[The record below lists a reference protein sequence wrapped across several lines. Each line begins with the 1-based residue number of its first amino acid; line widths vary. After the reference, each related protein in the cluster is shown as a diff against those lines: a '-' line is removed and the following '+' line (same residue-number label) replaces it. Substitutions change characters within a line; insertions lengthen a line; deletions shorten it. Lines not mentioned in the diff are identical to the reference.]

1 MKAIFSRQTL
11 LNGLSL
17 VQNLVGTSGALPI
30 LSNVLFVV
38 DKDEARLVATD
49 LECFVEVKIEGTVEE
64 GGRVTAPARTLL
76 DIVRLLPEDNIAI
89 VTSGTRMT
97 LTCNRN
103 VYHLSTMN
111 ADDYPEW
118 PGLEPALSF
127 SLQQADLKRALK
139 NTLFAIPSRD
149 PRKVLMGCLFEY
161 DGSRLTCVAT
171 DGRKLG
177 KSVIDTTS
185 PKGKKEFSGI
195 IPGRVLS
202 EIDRSLGDEGEIRL
216 ELTDQRAVVKVP
228 NLNLT
233 FLSSLIEGKYPAYE
247 SVIPETF
254 KKEIQLPKA
263 IIDEA
268 IGRAAILAERKHHS
282 IVMSFG
288 DNAIQIRSQSF
299 EDGSYEGQVEVDYSD
314 EAFKIAFNYHYLHDV
329 FRVAPD
335 KSLKMKVKDSSSP
348 VVFECES
355 DADSLY
361 LVMPVRIH
369 ELESESEEEASTEKV
384 GA

>member
-11 LNGLSL
+11 LNGLSQ

-30 LSNVLFVV
+30 LSNVLFSVE
-38 DKDEARLVATD
+38 KDEARLVATD
-49 LECFVEVKIEGTVEE
+49 LECFVEAKIEGTIEE
-64 GGRVTAPARTLL
+64 GGRVTAPAKTLL
-76 DIVRLLPEDNIAI
+76 EIVRLLPEDNIAV

-111 ADDYPEW
+111 ADDFPEW
-118 PGLEPALSF
+118 PGIEPALSF
-127 SLQQADLKRALK
+127 TVKQADLSRSLK

-149 PRKVLMGCLFEY
+149 PRKVLMGCLFEHAN
-161 DGSRLTCVAT
+161 GKLTSVAT

-177 KSVIDTTS
+177 KCVIETTGV
-185 PKGKKEFSGI
+185 KGKKDFQGI
-195 IPGRVLS
+195 IPGRMLS
-202 EIDRSLGDEGEIRL
+202 EIERSLSEEGEIRI
-216 ELTDQRAVVKVP
+216 ELADQRAVFRVP

-233 FLSSLIEGKYPAYE
+233 YLTSLIEGKYPAYD

-254 KKEIQLPKA
+254 KRDIELPKA
-263 IIDEA
+263 IVDEA

-288 DNAIQIRSQSF
+288 DNAIQIKSQSF
-299 EDGSYEGQVEVDYSD
+299 EDGSYEGQVEVDYTD

-335 KSLKMKVKDSSSP
+335 KMITMKVKDSSSP
-348 VVFECES
+348 VVFQCAS
-355 DADSLY
+355 DSESLY

-369 ELESESEEEASTEKV
+369 ELESESEDPSPREKV
-384 GA
+384 RA

>member
-30 LSNVLFVV
+30 LSNVLFSA
-38 DKDEARLVATD
+38 DKDGARLVATD
-49 LECFVEVKIEGTVEE
+49 LECFVEVKIEGTIEE

-76 DIVRLLPEDNIAI
+76 EIVRLLPEDNIAL

-118 PGLEPALSF
+118 PSIDPMLAF
-127 SLQQADLKRALK
+127 SVKQADFNRALK
-139 NTLFAIPSRD
+139 NTLFAIPARD
-149 PRKVLMGCLFEY
+149 PRKVLMGCLFEVA
-161 DGSRLTCVAT
+161 GGKLTCVST

-177 KSVIDTTS
+177 KAVIDTSS
-185 PKGKKEFSGI
+185 PKGKKEFHGI
-195 IPGRVLS
+195 VPGRVLQEIQRAMS
-202 EIDRSLGDEGEIRL
+202 EEGDIRI
-216 ELTDQRAVVKVP
+216 ELTDQRAVLKVP
-228 NLNLT
+228 SLNLT
-233 FLSSLIEGKYPAYE
+233 FLTSLIEGKYPAYD

-254 KKEIQLPKA
+254 KRDIELPKVVV
-263 IIDEA
+263 DEA

-282 IVMSFG
+282 IVMSF
-288 DNAIQIRSQSF
+288 DENVIQIRSQSF
-299 EDGSYEGQVEVDYSD
+299 EDGSYEGQVEVDYTH
-314 EAFKIAFNYHYLHDV
+314 EPFKIAFNYHYLHEV
-329 FRVAPD
+329 LRVAPD
-335 KSLKMKVKDSSSP
+335 KTIIMKVKDSSSP
-348 VVFECES
+348 VVFQCES
-355 DADSLY
+355 DPDSLY

-369 ELESESEEEASTEKV
+369 ELESESEEAPPAEKV
-384 GA
+384 KV

>member
-49 LECFVEVKIEGTVEE
+49 LECFVEVKIEGTIEE
-64 GGRVTAPARTLL
+64 GGRITAPARTLL
-76 DIVRLLPEDNIAI
+76 EIVRLLPEDNIAI

-118 PGLEPALSF
+118 PGMEPALAF
-127 SLQQADLKRALK
+127 SVTQADFKRALR

-149 PRKVLMGCLFEY
+149 PRKVLMGCLCEY
-161 DGSRLTCVAT
+161 GDNRLTCVST

-177 KSVIDTTS
+177 KSVIDTTA

-195 IPGRVLS
+195 LPGRVLN
-202 EIDRSLGDEGEIRL
+202 ELDRSLGEEGEIRI
-216 ELTDQRAVVKVP
+216 ELTDQRAVIKVP

-233 FLSSLIEGKYPAYE
+233 FLCSLIEGKYPAYD

-263 IIDEA
+263 VVDEA

-288 DNAIQIRSQSF
+288 ENAIQIRSQSF
-299 EDGSYEGQVEVDYSD
+299 EDGSYEGQIEVEYND
-314 EAFKIAFNYHYLHDV
+314 EPFKIAFNYHYLHDV

-335 KSLKMKVKDSSSP
+335 KMLKMKVKDSSSP
-348 VVFECES
+348 VVFECET

-369 ELESESEEEASTEKV
+369 ELESENTDSPSTQTV
-384 GA
+384 NA